1 MRSIILLCDDSI
13 QLQEQEVKYKM
24 TVYEN
29 TVYES
34 TIYESTV
41 YEREKYM
48 TSIQVQEIKC
58 Q

>member
-1 MRSIILLCDDSI
+1 MRSITLLCDDSI
-13 QLQEQEVKYKM
+13 QLQEQEVKYNM
-24 TVYEN
+24 TIYEN
-29 TVYES
+29 

>member
-1 MRSIILLCDDSI
+1 MRSIALVCDDSI

-34 TIYESTV
+34 TVYESTV
-41 YEREKYM
+41 YE
-48 TSIQVQEIKC
+48 QVQYMKEKSI
-58 Q
+58 

>member
-1 MRSIILLCDDSI
+1 MRSITLLCDDSL

-34 TIYESTV
+34 SVYESTV
-41 YEREKYM
+41 YEQVYYM
-48 TSIQVQEIKC
+48 KKKSI
-58 Q
+58 

>member
-1 MRSIILLCDDSI
+1 M
-13 QLQEQEVKYKM
+13 
-24 TVYEN
+24 
-29 TVYES
+29 ES
-34 TIYESTV
+34 TIHEKYMNNIV

>member
-1 MRSIILLCDDSI
+1 MRSIALLCDDSI

-34 TIYESTV
+34 TVYESTV
-41 YEREKYM
+41 YE
-48 TSIQVQEIKC
+48 QVQYMKEKSI
-58 Q
+58 

>member
-1 MRSIILLCDDSI
+1 MRSIALLCDDSI

-29 TVYES
+29 TIYES
-34 TIYESTV
+34 AVYESTV